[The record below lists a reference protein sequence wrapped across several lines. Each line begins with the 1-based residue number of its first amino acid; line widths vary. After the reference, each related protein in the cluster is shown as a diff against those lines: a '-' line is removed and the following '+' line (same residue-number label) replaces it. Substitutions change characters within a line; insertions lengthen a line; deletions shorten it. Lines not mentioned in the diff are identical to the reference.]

1 MKSSSPRGSSS
12 HSPRDRGI
20 GLYRDNAVVLRT
32 WKLGESDRIVSLMTQ
47 GSGKVRCVAKGARK
61 TKSRFG
67 SRVEPTN
74 HLEVQLYRGKGELHT
89 LTQVESID
97 RFPTLRGDLELFARA
112 SSLLESVEFVAQDHE
127 PNESLYT
134 MLVRALHTVSSSESH
149 LVVAGFFLKLLA
161 QEGLSP
167 SLDACV
173 LCGATTNLT
182 HFSIL
187 DGGAS
192 CGACRT
198 GFPISVDAT
207 ALLHLALRG
216 QMGAV
221 LNQPPS
227 PATREFDSLCQRL
240 LEHNLERRLRSS
252 SVLEQA

>member
-1 MKSSSPRGSSS
+1 MSAPSNRG
-12 HSPRDRGI
+12 PGGRGI

-47 GSGKVRCVAKGARK
+47 SSGKVRCVAKGARK

-74 HLEVQLYRGKGELHT
+74 HLQVQLYRGKGDLDT

-97 RFPTLRGDLELFARA
+97 RFPSLREDLELFARA
-112 SSLLESVEFVAQDHE
+112 SSLLESIEVVSQDHE
-127 PNESLYT
+127 PNEALYT
-134 MLVRALHTVSSSESH
+134 MLVRALHTVSTSDSH
-149 LVVAGFFLKLLA
+149 LVVAGFFLKLLSH
-161 QEGLSP
+161 EGLAP
-167 SLDACV
+167 SIDVCV
-173 LCGATTNLT
+173 LCGSNSDLT
-182 HFSIL
+182 HFSII
-187 DGGAS
+187 DGGTS
-192 CGACRT
+192 CGTCRT
-198 GFPISVDAT
+198 GFPLSVDAA

-227 PATREFDSLCQRL
+227 PATREFDTLSQRL

-252 SVLEQA
+252 TVLEQA

>member
-1 MKSSSPRGSSS
+1 MSRERSV
-12 HSPRDRGI
+12 

-47 GSGKVRCVAKGARK
+47 QNGKVRCVAKGVRK
-61 TKSRFG
+61 TRSRFG

-74 HLEVQLYRGKGELHT
+74 HLQVQLYRGKGELHT

-97 RFPTLRGDLELFARA
+97 RFPVLRSDLELFARA
-112 SSLLESVEFVAQDHE
+112 SSMLEAVEVVAQDHE
-127 PNESLYT
+127 PNEKLYT
-134 MLVRALHTVSSSESH
+134 MLARALHTVSESDSH

-161 QEGLSP
+161 VEGLAP
-167 SLDACV
+167 SIDVCV
-173 LCGATTNLT
+173 LCGSDSDLT
-182 HFSIL
+182 HFSIV

-192 CGACRT
+192 CGSCRT
-198 GFPISVDAT
+198 GFPLSVDAS

-221 LNQPPS
+221 LNQAPS
-227 PATREFDSLCQRL
+227 PATREFDSLAQRL

-252 SVLEQA
+252 TVLEQA

>member
-1 MKSSSPRGSSS
+1 VSAPSNRG
-12 HSPRDRGI
+12 PGGRGI

-47 GSGKVRCVAKGARK
+47 SSGKVRCVAKGARK

-74 HLEVQLYRGKGELHT
+74 HLQVQLYRGKGDLDT

-97 RFPTLRGDLELFARA
+97 RFPTLREDLELFARA
-112 SSLLESVEFVAQDHE
+112 SSLLESIEVVSQDHE
-127 PNESLYT
+127 PNEALYT
-134 MLVRALHTVSSSESH
+134 MLVRALHTVSTSDSH
-149 LVVAGFFLKLLA
+149 LVVAGFFLKLLSH
-161 QEGLSP
+161 EGLAP
-167 SLDACV
+167 SIDVCV
-173 LCGATTNLT
+173 LCGSASDLT
-182 HFSIL
+182 HFSII
-187 DGGAS
+187 DGGTS
-192 CGACRT
+192 CGTCRT
-198 GFPISVDAT
+198 GFPLSVDAA

-227 PATREFDSLCQRL
+227 PATREFDTLSQRL

-252 SVLEQA
+252 TVLEQA

>member
-1 MKSSSPRGSSS
+1 VTSSRN
-12 HSPRDRGI
+12 RTV

-47 GSGKVRCVAKGARK
+47 ANGKVRCVAKGARK

-74 HLEVQLYRGKGELHT
+74 HLQVQLYRGKGELDT

-97 RFPTLRGDLELFARA
+97 RFPTLRQDLELFARA
-112 SSLLESVEFVAQDHE
+112 SSMLEAVEVVSQDHE
-127 PNESLYT
+127 PNEALYT
-134 MLVRALHTVSSSESH
+134 MLARGMHTVAESDSH

-161 QEGLSP
+161 LEGFAP
-167 SLDACV
+167 SIDVCV
-173 LCGATTNLT
+173 LCGATTDLT
-182 HFSIL
+182 HFSIV
-187 DGGAS
+187 DGGTS
-192 CGACRT
+192 CGACHT

-207 ALLHLALRG
+207 ALLHLVLRG
-216 QMGAV
+216 QLGAV
-221 LNQPPS
+221 LNQPAS

-252 SVLEQA
+252 TVLEQA

>member
-1 MKSSSPRGSSS
+1 MSAPSNRG
-12 HSPRDRGI
+12 PGGRGI

-47 GSGKVRCVAKGARK
+47 SSGKVRCVAKGARK

-74 HLEVQLYRGKGELHT
+74 HLQVQLYRGKGDLDT

-97 RFPTLRGDLELFARA
+97 RFPALREDLELFARA
-112 SSLLESVEFVAQDHE
+112 SSLLESIEVVSQDHE
-127 PNESLYT
+127 PNEALYT
-134 MLVRALHTVSSSESH
+134 MLVRALHTVSTSDSH
-149 LVVAGFFLKLLA
+149 LVVAGFFLKLLSH
-161 QEGLSP
+161 EGLAP
-167 SLDACV
+167 SIDVCV
-173 LCGATTNLT
+173 LCGSNSDLT
-182 HFSIL
+182 HFSII
-187 DGGAS
+187 DGGTS
-192 CGACRT
+192 CGTCRT
-198 GFPISVDAT
+198 GFPLSVDAA

-227 PATREFDSLCQRL
+227 PATREFDTLSQRL

-252 SVLEQA
+252 TVLEQA

>member
-1 MKSSSPRGSSS
+1 MSGHSDRG
-12 HSPRDRGI
+12 PRDRGV

-47 GSGKVRCVAKGARK
+47 SNGNVRCVAKGARK

-74 HLEVQLYRGKGELHT
+74 HLQVQLYRGKGDLDT

-97 RFPTLRGDLELFARA
+97 RFPTLREDLELFARA
-112 SSLLESVEFVAQDHE
+112 SSMLECVEIVSQE
-127 PNESLYT
+127 RESNEALYT
-134 MLVRALHTVSSSESH
+134 MLVRALHTVSTSDSH

-161 QEGLSP
+161 QEGFSP
-167 SLDACV
+167 SLGMCV
-173 LCGATTNLT
+173 LCGSESDLT
-182 HFSIL
+182 HFSIV
-187 DGGAS
+187 DGGTS
-192 CGACRT
+192 CGTCRT
-198 GFPISVDAT
+198 GFPISVEAT
-207 ALLHLALRG
+207 ALLHLTLRG

-227 PATREFDSLCQRL
+227 PGTREFDSLATRL

-252 SVLEQA
+252 TVLEQA

>member
-1 MKSSSPRGSSS
+1 MG
-12 HSPRDRGI
+12 HDRGV

-47 GSGKVRCVAKGARK
+47 SNGKIRCVAKGARK

-74 HLEVQLYRGKGELHT
+74 HLQVQLYRGKGELDT

-97 RFPTLRGDLELFARA
+97 RFAVLREDLELFARA
-112 SSLLESVEFVAQDHE
+112 SSMLEAVELVAQDRE
-127 PNESLYT
+127 PNEPLYT
-134 MLVRALHTVSSSESH
+134 MLARAMHTVSSSESH
-149 LVVAGFFLKLLA
+149 LVVAGFFLKLLS

-167 SLDACV
+167 SLDVCV
-173 LCGATTNLT
+173 LCGSEANLT
-182 HFSIL
+182 HFSIV
-187 DGGAS
+187 DGGSS
-192 CGACRT
+192 CGTCRT
-198 GFPISVDAT
+198 GFPLSVDAS

-216 QMGAV
+216 QLGAV

-252 SVLEQA
+252 TVLEQA